1 MKKNEGLKI
10 LSILLEAIFLGS
22 VILYIYNYFIAN
34 KKYEVIPAAIKSRL
48 NMFVIIAIVAFIIFL
63 IVKYIIYVGNNFI
76 VSENNDN
83 NEQLQMDFDNY
94 YSKPKETSTL
104 RNLEAPVTERVF
116 IYKNEYEVP
125 KERIAHCKN
134 CGSIVDKNAHICLK
148 CGYLL
153 KNIVQERIIERV
165 VSEPRVEVVRKPAT
179 YKPMV
184 YAKPVNKAKLTGILV
199 NLGLV
204 ISILITI
211 VLILNLAVERG
222 IIG

>member
-1 MKKNEGLKI
+1 MKESKGLRI
-10 LSILLEAIFLGS
+10 LSIFLEATFLGS
-22 VILYIYNYFIAN
+22 IILYIYNYIIAN
-34 KKYEVIPAAIKSRL
+34 KKYEVIPAAVKSRL
-48 NMFVIIAIVAFIIFL
+48 NVFVIIAIIAFILFL
-63 IVKYIIYVGNNFI
+63 IVKYILYVGTRFSI
-76 VSENNDN
+76 NDN
-83 NEQLQMDFDNY
+83 SNEQLQMNFDNY
-94 YSKPKETSTL
+94 YSKTQDVPAYKD
-104 RNLEAPVTERVF
+104 LEAPVTERVF

-153 KNIVQERIIERV
+153 KNIVQERIVERV
-165 VSEPRVEVVRKPAT
+165 ITEPRREVVRPVV
-179 YKPMV
+179 YKK
-184 YAKPVNKAKLTGILV
+184 AINKAKLTGILI

-204 ISILITI
+204 IAILITI

>member
-1 MKKNEGLKI
+1 MKESKGLKI
-10 LSILLEAIFLGS
+10 LSIILEATFLGS
-22 VILYIYNYFIAN
+22 IILYVYNYFIAS
-34 KKYEVIPAAIKSRL
+34 KKYEVIPAAVKSRL
-48 NMFVIIAIVAFIIFL
+48 NIFVIIAIVAFILFL
-63 IVKYIIYVGNNFI
+63 IIKYIIYVGSNFI
-76 VSENNDN
+76 VSGNADN

-94 YSKPKETSTL
+94 YSKPKETVL
-104 RNLEAPVTERVF
+104 RDLEAPVTERVF
-116 IYKNEYEVP
+116 LYRNEYEVP

-165 VSEPRVEVVRKPAT
+165 VSEPRVEVTRKPAT

-184 YAKPVNKAKLTGILV
+184 FAKPVNKAKLTGILI

-204 ISILITI
+204 IGILITI